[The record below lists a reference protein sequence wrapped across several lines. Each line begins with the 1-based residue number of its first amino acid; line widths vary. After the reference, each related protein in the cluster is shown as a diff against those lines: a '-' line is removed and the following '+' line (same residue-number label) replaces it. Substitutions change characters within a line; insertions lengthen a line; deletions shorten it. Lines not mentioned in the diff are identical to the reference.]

1 MPTTVTIWDIRSD
14 CLITFRFFK
23 NLHIFHKPIANRH
36 ETHQMILMSIYSV
49 PMYLGSDRLEFLRGG
64 VQWMMFQVMK
74 GKKER
79 KSLNH

>member
-1 MPTTVTIWDIRSD
+1 
-14 CLITFRFFK
+14 
-23 NLHIFHKPIANRH
+23 
-36 ETHQMILMSIYSV
+36 MILMSIYSV

-79 KSLNH
+79 KSLNHQEFNNESQAEIEEQAAWYFFKMVGNMSSLNVGCGALQ